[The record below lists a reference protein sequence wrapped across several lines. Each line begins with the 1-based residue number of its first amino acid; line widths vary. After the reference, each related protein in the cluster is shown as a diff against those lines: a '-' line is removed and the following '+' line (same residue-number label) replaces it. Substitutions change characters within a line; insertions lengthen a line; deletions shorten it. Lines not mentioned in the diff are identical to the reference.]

1 MGSVPGVSAGGSPGT
16 PKSQKDATTSPNPS
30 HGFSAPCGALPPPH
44 PALLCALGR
53 GEAPPE
59 RLAWQL
65 LWQPHIFLGIPNDL
79 LAFAVIYSFFFF
91 GCRRLTSLPSGPE
104 ERAHPVRCRSRGRAG
119 GAAPVPPHLGTAL
132 WGAAGTGA
140 PCPHLYRAGAKS
152 QLPLSLGRLRGGQE
166 GTATWGSETSGSCR
180 SQRQQKA
187 GNKGG
192 PVQTGFV
199 GALGCH
205 SCLGFPS
212 VPAGLLGFSLVKL
225 NPERKN

>member
-1 MGSVPGVSAGGSPGT
+1 M
-16 PKSQKDATTSPNPS
+16 
-30 HGFSAPCGALPPPH
+30 
-44 PALLCALGR
+44 
-53 GEAPPE
+53 
-59 RLAWQL
+59 
-65 LWQPHIFLGIPNDL
+65 
-79 LAFAVIYSFFFF
+79 
-91 GCRRLTSLPSGPE
+91 TSLPSGPE
-104 ERAHPVRCRSRGRAG
+104 EQAHPVRCRSRGRAG

-132 WGAAGTGA
+132 WGAARTGA
-140 PCPHLYRAGAKS
+140 PSPHLYRAGAKS

-187 GNKGG
+187 GNKRG

-225 NPERKN
+225 NPERKNRRSLFFSSLFEATPGSVGVAQALPGCS